1 MYAQFE
7 EAGLIVGTEEW
18 EEAQEQKYLQ
28 MIGEEGDIGGKADH
42 GQASQFG
49 RLI

>member
-18 EEAQEQKYLQ
+18 EKLQEQKDRQ
-28 MIGEEGDIGGKADH
+28 MMEQEGDGDAGREKDS
-42 GQASQFG
+42 GQAV
-49 RLI
+49 LLV